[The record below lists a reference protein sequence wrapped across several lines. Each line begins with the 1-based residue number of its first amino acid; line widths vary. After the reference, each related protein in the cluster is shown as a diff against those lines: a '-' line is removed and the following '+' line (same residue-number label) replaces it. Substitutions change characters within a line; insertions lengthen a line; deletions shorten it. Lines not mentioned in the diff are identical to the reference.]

1 MINNIIE
8 VWYWSF
14 LLAALIGVVIYFSF
28 GFVKDLWAAFKEQ
41 RAGGQAPLSKEKI
54 TEPYSKRMVII
65 HWLTL
70 LLLIVAWYLGDALID
85 ARIEKNATLIGYF
98 AHALMGGAIL
108 LLTILRMTFR
118 GVDGTPPP
126 VGNSV
131 MDIVARGVHH
141 GLYVLLILLS
151 ITGFM
156 TLLTSTVGMA
166 LVTNAAIL
174 LPAEYTGPSVIPHSV
189 HEILVTVMMVVVL
202 VHILGAIKHQ
212 FIMKDGLMRRMSL
225 RRKGRRP
232 A

>member
-126 VGNSV
+126 LGNSV

-166 LVTNAAIL
+166 LVTNTAIL

>member
-28 GFVKDLWAAFKEQ
+28 GFVKDLWAVFKEQ
-41 RAGGQAPLSKEKI
+41 RDGGQTPLSDEKI
-54 TEPYSKRMVII
+54 MVPYSRRMVII

-126 VGNSV
+126 LGNSV

-166 LVTNAAIL
+166 LVTNTAIL

-232 A
+232 T

>member
-14 LLAALIGVVIYFSF
+14 LLAALIGVVVYFSF

-41 RAGGQAPLSKEKI
+41 RAGGQAPLSKEKM

-70 LLLIVAWYLGDALID
+70 ALLIVAWYLGDVLVD
-85 ARIEKNATLIGYF
+85 ARVEKDATLIGYF

-108 LLTILRMTFR
+108 LLTILRLTFR

-174 LPAEYTGPSVIPHSV
+174 LPAEYTGPSVIPHTV

>member
-14 LLAALIGVVIYFSF
+14 MLAALIGVVIYFSF

-41 RAGGQAPLSKEKI
+41 RAGGQTPLSDEKI

-85 ARIEKNATLIGYF
+85 ARIEKDATLIGYF

-131 MDIVARGVHH
+131 MDIMARGVHH

-174 LPAEYTGPSVIPHSV
+174 LPAEYTGPSVIPHTV

-212 FIMKDGLMRRMSL
+212 FIMKDGLMKRMSL

>member
-126 VGNSV
+126 LGNSV

-166 LVTNAAIL
+166 LVTNTAIL

-212 FIMKDGLMRRMSL
+212 FIMKDGLMGRMSL

-232 A
+232 T

>member
-14 LLAALIGVVIYFSF
+14 LLAALIGIVIYFSF

-41 RAGGQAPLSKEKI
+41 RANGQAPVSSEKI

-70 LLLIVAWYLGDALID
+70 ALLIVAWYLGDALVD
-85 ARIEKNATLIGYF
+85 ARNEKDATLIGYF
-98 AHALMGGAIL
+98 AHALMGGTIL

-174 LPAEYTGPSVIPHSV
+174 LPAEYTGPSVIPHTV